1 MSSAWLSNST
11 FGSTDMRRRSLTT
24 LAAALLPL
32 PALGQAAFPNRP
44 IRFLIPWPPGG
55 ALDALHRTMFE
66 VVNRDLGQPV
76 VIENRPGARG
86 TQAAI
91 FLVQQAKPDGYTL
104 AHQHLSVL
112 RHPFLT
118 RQPTWDPVTDFTYI
132 MQVSGFLFGTAVRS
146 DRGWSDWQAML
157 TAARAAP
164 GRLTFSTSGI
174 ATTNHL
180 AMEEICERE
189 GVQMTHIPFR
199 GAQEGVTALLGKQID
214 IVADSQSWRP
224 SVESGEL
231 RLLSVWTR
239 DRLKSI
245 PRAPTLRDLGYDM
258 VVTSPYGI
266 AGPKGMDPEIVEILH
281 RSLKKGYEDETTQA
295 IFDRW
300 ENPHEYLGPADYL
313 AFVKAR
319 AAYERQM
326 VTKLGLSID

>member
-1 MSSAWLSNST
+1 
-11 FGSTDMRRRSLTT
+11 MRRRTLPA

-32 PALGQAAFPNRP
+32 PALGQAGFPNRP

-55 ALDALHRTMFE
+55 VLDALHRSMFE

-118 RQPTWDPVTDFTYI
+118 RQPTWDPVADFTYI
-132 MQVSGFLFGTAVRS
+132 MQVSGFLFGTAVRT
-146 DRGWSDWQAML
+146 DRGWADWPAML

-164 GRLTFSTSGI
+164 GQLTFSTSGI

-224 SVESGEL
+224 NVENGEL

-239 DRLKSI
+239 ERLKSI
-245 PRAPTLRDLGYDM
+245 PDAPTLRDLGYDM

-266 AGPKGMDPEIVEILH
+266 VGPKGMDPEIVEILH
-281 RSLKKGYEDETTQA
+281 RSMKKGYEDPTTQA

-300 ENPHEYLGPADYL
+300 ENPREYLGPADYL
-313 AFVKAR
+313 AFVKDR
-319 AAYERQM
+319 VAYEKRM
-326 VTKLGLSID
+326 VAKLGLSID

>member
-1 MSSAWLSNST
+1 
-11 FGSTDMRRRSLTT
+11 MRRRTLTA

-32 PALGQAAFPNRP
+32 PVLGQAAFPNRP

-118 RQPTWDPVTDFTYI
+118 RQPTWDPVADFTYI

-146 DRGWSDWQAML
+146 DRGWPDWQAIL
-157 TAARAAP
+157 AAARAAP

-224 SVESGEL
+224 NVESGEL

-245 PRAPTLRDLGYDM
+245 PSAPTLRDLGYDM

-300 ENPHEYLGPADYL
+300 ENPREYLGPKDYL
-313 AFVKAR
+313 AFVKDR
-319 AAYERQM
+319 VAYEQRM
-326 VTKLGLSID
+326 VAKLGLSID

>member
-1 MSSAWLSNST
+1 
-11 FGSTDMRRRSLTT
+11 MRRRTLTA

-112 RHPFLT
+112 RQPFLT
-118 RQPTWDPVTDFTYI
+118 RQPTWDPVADFTYI

-157 TAARAAP
+157 AAARAAP

-224 SVESGEL
+224 NVESGEL

-245 PRAPTLRDLGYDM
+245 PSAPTLRDLGYDM

-300 ENPHEYLGPADYL
+300 ENPREYLGPADYL
-313 AFVKAR
+313 AFVKDR
-319 AAYERQM
+319 VAYEQRM
-326 VTKLGLSID
+326 VAKLGLSID